1 MTAKTRILVVG
12 GGGVGAIVA
21 FNLQYGCQTE
31 LTLVLRSNYT
41 AVKQHG
47 FEIHSCDHGKL
58 VNWRPW
64 KIVNTIPCISCDED
78 AFDFVV
84 ITAKNISNAHANLA
98 SQISPSVTPG
108 VTTIVLIQNG
118 LNIEQSYFN
127 LFPRNIVLSGISM
140 IGSEEIKPGFIKH
153 SFADHLTI
161 GSFHNPNLE
170 SAKEYEEAERFVGI
184 YSAGG
189 KTVCM
194 YDRNVLWNRWKK
206 LVYNSSINPICALT
220 GLDAGQIRLAGDSIS
235 RLVRDAMREIEAAA
249 KASGYELPV
258 DIVEFMATVD
268 PVEDHFAPSMLQD
281 VRKGNSI
288 EYEYLLGEPLRE
300 GQRLGVAMPVLST
313 LYALCSAI
321 QWRIEAKREGLK

>member
-1 MTAKTRILVVG
+1 MTLKTRILVVG

-21 FNLQYGCQTE
+21 LNLQSGCQTE

-41 AVKQHG
+41 AVQQHG

-58 VNWRPW
+58 LNWRPW
-64 KIVNTIPCISCDED
+64 KSELYTDVCHNNTNTNTVVNTIPNISCDED

-84 ITAKNISNAHANLA
+84 ITAKNIPNAHANLA

-108 VTTIVLIQNG
+108 ITTIVLIQNG
-118 LNIEQSYFN
+118 LNIEQPYFN
-127 LFPRNIVLSGISM
+127 IFPRNIVLSGISM
-140 IGSEEIKPGFIKH
+140 IGSEEIEPGFIKH

-170 SAKEYEEAERFVGI
+170 TAKEFEEAERFVGI

-194 YDRNVLWNRWKK
+194 HDKNVLWNRWKK

-220 GLDAGQIRLAGDSIS
+220 GLDAGQIRMAGDSIS
-235 RLVRDAMREIEAAA
+235 LLVRDAMREIEAAA
-249 KASGYELPV
+249 NASGYELPV

-281 VRKGNSI
+281 VRK
-288 EYEYLLGEPLRE
+288 
-300 GQRLGVAMPVLST
+300 VF
-313 LYALCSAI
+313 ALATMLC
-321 QWRIEAKREGLK
+321 GHC